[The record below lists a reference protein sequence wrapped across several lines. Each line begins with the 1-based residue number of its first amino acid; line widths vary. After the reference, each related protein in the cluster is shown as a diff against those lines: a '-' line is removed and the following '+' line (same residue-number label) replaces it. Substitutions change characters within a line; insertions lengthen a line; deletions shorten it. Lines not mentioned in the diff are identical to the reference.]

1 MAISVFLVD
10 DHTVVRDGLRFLLEA
25 QGDIQVVGNATNG
38 RDAVR
43 QVSILKPDVVVM
55 DIAMPELNGIEATLQ
70 IQKECPSARVV
81 ILSMHSTAEHIR
93 RALQAGAQGYVLKKS
108 AGEEVVE
115 AVRAVNA
122 GRGYLSEAITGIVIE
137 DYRGLPHAPSPLESL
152 TRRERQIL
160 QLIAEGKSNAEAA
173 RILFLSPKTVETY
186 RSRMMQK
193 LGINNLRGLMKFAV
207 QQGLTSLE

>member
-25 QGDIQVVGNATNG
+25 QGDIKVVGNANDG

-70 IQKECPSARVV
+70 IQKKCPSARVV

-93 RALQAGAQGYVLKKS
+93 QALQAGAQGYVLKKS

-122 GRGYLSEAITGIVIE
+122 GRGYLSKAIAGIVID
-137 DYRGLPHAPSPLESL
+137 DYKYLKPAPSPLENL

-160 QLIAEGKSNAEAA
+160 QLIAEGKSNTEAA
-173 RILFLSPKTVETY
+173 QILFLSPKTVETY

-193 LGINNLRGLMKFAV
+193 LGISNLRGLMKFAV
-207 QQGLTSLE
+207 QHGLTSLE